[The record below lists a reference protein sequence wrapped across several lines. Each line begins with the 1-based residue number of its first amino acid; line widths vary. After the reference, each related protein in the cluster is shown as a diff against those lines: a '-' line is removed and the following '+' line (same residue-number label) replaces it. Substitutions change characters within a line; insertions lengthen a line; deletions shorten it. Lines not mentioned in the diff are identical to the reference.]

1 MRGNGPNNDQSESR
15 TMTSS
20 YDDLAQASRREQHN
34 AELQP
39 LRQGFYKD
47 LAAYIRRLKEAQRN
61 VDAKSLKAVVIE
73 EELQRVE
80 KLLTQLLD
88 QRLAKLWSQSG
99 SVESTGLEYSEKQA
113 QQTLSG
119 IRRDYDRMKQ
129 DLLQGR
135 EPRISVSKGR
145 QFALIR
151 FVRDVPPIIG
161 VDLKTHGPFHKEDV
175 ARLPQ
180 ENAEGLIRQ
189 GAAVEVRASNQD
201 NE

>member
-1 MRGNGPNNDQSESR
+1 MRGNGPKNDQSENR
-15 TMTSS
+15 TMTSP
-20 YDDLAQASRREQHN
+20 YDDLEQAGRREQHN

-39 LRQGFYKD
+39 LRPGFYKD
-47 LAAYIRRLKEAQRN
+47 LASYIRRISEAQRN

-80 KLLTQLLD
+80 KLLAHLLD
-88 QRLAKLWSQSG
+88 GRLAKLWSQSG
-99 SVESTGLEYSEKQA
+99 SMESTGLEYSEKQA

-135 EPRISVSKGR
+135 EPSMSTLNKRH
-145 QFALIR
+145 FALIR
-151 FVRDVPPIIG
+151 FVRDVPSIIG

-180 ENAEGLIRQ
+180 ENAESLIRQ
-189 GAAVEVRASNQD
+189 GSAIEIRG
-201 NE
+201 